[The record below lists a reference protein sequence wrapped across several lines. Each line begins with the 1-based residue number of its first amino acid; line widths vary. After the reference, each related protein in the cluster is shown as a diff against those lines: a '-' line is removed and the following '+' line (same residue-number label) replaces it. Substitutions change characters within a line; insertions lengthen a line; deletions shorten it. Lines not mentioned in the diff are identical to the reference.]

1 MKKLIKL
8 FLTIFILIS
17 LIACNNTLNKVK
29 GKTYANEQSASIV
42 AFKGKIAYL
51 MMGGMEIGEVELAAK
66 YKNKLV
72 YVKENIDYYYVFIL
86 EGNTL
91 YGRYMPLYQI
101 GYIGGIK
108 NIEIDDSFIPL
119 KLVK

>member
-1 MKKLIKL
+1 MKKLIKP

-29 GKTYANEQSASIV
+29 GKTYTNEQSASVV